1 MMEKGRVLVKR
12 EFFID
17 SLGGGR
23 KCGPISYFIL
33 PKIVVQNTGGWRQF
47 EAKLAMHL
55 FAGSTKVE
63 EKKFPDVPLR
73 FR

>member
-17 SLGGGR
+17 SLGGG
-23 KCGPISYFIL
+23 GVL

-47 EAKLAMHL
+47 VAKRAMHL
-55 FAGSTKVE
+55 FTGSTKVE
-63 EKKFPDVPLR
+63 EKKFPPVPLS

>member
-17 SLGGGR
+17 SLGGGG

-47 EAKLAMHL
+47 VAKLAMHL

-63 EKKFPDVPLR
+63 EKKFPDVPLS